1 MAGALSF
8 LTRGALC
15 FSSGIDFSLC
25 FVSIGRIIASES
37 QTGVC
42 ATLTP
47 MLFRTQSAAVYGV
60 DADLVDIE
68 VDLTPARGE
77 TDQTPAV
84 IIVGLPDLA
93 VRESRER
100 IRAAI
105 NNSAFFFPFHK
116 TTINLAPADV
126 RKEGASFDLPI
137 ALGIL
142 GANGD
147 LGNTEHLTDILA
159 VGELSLDGRVRP
171 IRGALPIALRAR
183 QSQTKHLLLPDENAK
198 EAAVVSGVNVY
209 AVTDLRSAVEMIAA
223 IRSETPPEPIRVDP
237 AHILIRDERYSVD
250 FREVR
255 GQQAAKRALE
265 VATAG
270 GHNIL
275 LIGPP
280 GSGKTMLAK
289 RLPTILPPLEFEAAL
304 ELTKIHSV
312 AGLTGRA
319 GLVTERPFRS
329 PHHTISDAGLIG
341 GGAVPRPGEVSL
353 AHQGVLFLDEL
364 PEFDRSV
371 LEVLRQPLED
381 QKVTISR
388 AAMSLT
394 FPASFMLAAAMNP
407 CPCGFWNDPTRECR
421 CSPLQIQRY
430 VGRISGP
437 LLDRIDIH
445 IDVPAV
451 RFREL
456 TGDTP
461 PDAEGSSAIRQRVIK
476 ARERQSERLAAE
488 GIFSNAAMTPRLIR
502 RYCRIDAESETMLER
517 AMTRL
522 GLSARAYDRILKVS
536 RTIADLED
544 CDDIQSAHVAEAV
557 HYRSLDRTYWT

>member
-1 MAGALSF
+1 
-8 LTRGALC
+8 
-15 FSSGIDFSLC
+15 
-25 FVSIGRIIASES
+25 
-37 QTGVC
+37 
-42 ATLTP
+42 
-47 MLFRTQSAAVYGV
+47 MLFRTQSAAVYGI

-77 TDQTPAV
+77 VETNPAV
-84 IIVGLPDLA
+84 TIVGLPDAA

-100 IRAAI
+100 IRAAV
-105 NNSAFFFPFHK
+105 NNSGFFFPFHK

-126 RKEGASFDLPI
+126 RKEGAAFDLPI
-137 ALGIL
+137 ALGVL

-147 LGNTEHLTDILA
+147 LGALEGLTDA
-159 VGELSLDGRVRP
+159 VALGELSLDGRVRP
-171 IRGALPIALRAR
+171 VRGALPVALRAR
-183 QSQTKHLLLPDENAK
+183 AAGIKRLLLPEENAT
-198 EAAVVSGVNVY
+198 EAAVVSGVAVY
-209 AVTDLRSAVEMIAA
+209 PVATLRGAVELVAA
-223 IRSETPPEPIRVDP
+223 LTEGRAPAPLEVDHSRLLSP
-237 AHILIRDERYSVD
+237 QGDYPVD

-255 GQQAAKRALE
+255 GQLAVKRALE
-265 VATAG
+265 VASAG
-270 GHNIL
+270 AHNIL
-275 LIGPP
+275 LVGPP

-312 AGLTGRA
+312 AGLTNRT

-353 AHQGVLFLDEL
+353 AHHGVLFLDEL

-381 QKVTISR
+381 QRVTISR

-394 FPASFMLAAAMNP
+394 FPASFMLVCAMNP
-407 CPCGFWNDPTRECR
+407 CPCGYFNDPTRECR
-421 CSPLQIQRY
+421 CTPLQIQRY

-451 RFREL
+451 RFKEL
-456 TGDTP
+456 SERASSAPQPEGSAEIRARVVAARDRQLERLRGEGVFANAQMSP
-461 PDAEGSSAIRQRVIK
+461 RQIRRHCRLDAECERV
-476 ARERQSERLAAE
+476 
-488 GIFSNAAMTPRLIR
+488 
-502 RYCRIDAESETMLER
+502 LEA

-522 GLSARAYDRILKVS
+522 GLSARAYDRILKVG
-536 RTIADLED
+536 RTVADLD
-544 CDDIQSAHVAEAV
+544 NSDDIRPAHLAEAV
-557 HYRSLDRTYWT
+557 GYRSLDRSYWT

>member
-1 MAGALSF
+1 
-8 LTRGALC
+8 
-15 FSSGIDFSLC
+15 
-25 FVSIGRIIASES
+25 
-37 QTGVC
+37 
-42 ATLTP
+42 
-47 MLFRTQSAAVYGV
+47 MLFRTQSAAVYGI
-60 DADLVDIE
+60 DANLVDVE
-68 VDLTPARGE
+68 VDLTPVRNEA
-77 TDQTPAV
+77 DVPSSV

-147 LGNTEHLTDILA
+147 LGNAEHLTDILS

-198 EAAVVSGVNVY
+198 EAAVVTGVNVY
-209 AVTDLRSAVEMIAA
+209 AVTDLRNAVEMIAA
-223 IRSETPPEPIRVDP
+223 IRSENPPEPIRVD
-237 AHILIRDERYSVD
+237 ASEILITDERYAVD

-319 GLVTERPFRS
+319 GLVAERPFRS

-341 GGAVPRPGEVSL
+341 GGAIPRPGEVSL

-421 CSPLQIQRY
+421 CTPLQIQRY

-451 RFREL
+451 KFREL
-456 TGDTP
+456 TGATP
-461 PDAEGSSAIRQRVIK
+461 PDSEDSSAIRRRVIK
-476 ARERQSERLAAE
+476 ARERQRERFADDA
-488 GIFSNAAMTPRLIR
+488 IFSNAAMTPRLIR
-502 RYCRIDAESETMLER
+502 NYCRIDSESEAMLER

-544 CDDIQSAHVAEAV
+544 AAEIQSAHVAEAV

>member
-1 MAGALSF
+1 
-8 LTRGALC
+8 
-15 FSSGIDFSLC
+15 
-25 FVSIGRIIASES
+25 
-37 QTGVC
+37 
-42 ATLTP
+42 
-47 MLFRTQSAAVYGV
+47 MLFRTLSASVYGIN
-60 DADLVDIE
+60 ADLVDIE
-68 VDLTPARGE
+68 VDLTPVRGE
-77 TDQTPAV
+77 AESPSSVT
-84 IIVGLPDLA
+84 IVGLPDAA

-100 IRAAI
+100 IRAAVS
-105 NNSAFFFPFHK
+105 NCGFFFPFQRI
-116 TTINLAPADV
+116 TINLAPADV

-147 LGNTEHLTDILA
+147 LAEENNLIHILC
-159 VGELSLDGRVRP
+159 VGELSLDGRVRS
-171 IRGALPIALRAR
+171 IKGALPIAILAR
-183 QSQTKHLLLPDENAK
+183 EGSIRHLILPDENAK

-209 AVTDLRSAVEMIAA
+209 PVADLRSAVELVAA
-223 IRSETPPEPIRVDP
+223 LRSVDPPEPLRVDP
-237 AHILIRDERYSVD
+237 AEILARSEPFSID
-250 FREVR
+250 FKEVR
-255 GQQAAKRALE
+255 GQVSAKRALE
-265 VATAG
+265 VASAG

-289 RLPTILPPLEFEAAL
+289 RLPTIMPPLEFEAAL

-319 GLVTERPFRS
+319 GLLTERPFRS
-329 PHHTISDAGLIG
+329 PHHTISDAGLVG
-341 GGAVPRPGEVSL
+341 GGSVPRPGEVSL

-364 PEFDRSV
+364 PEFDRGV

-388 AAMSLT
+388 ATMSLT

-407 CPCGFWNDPTRECR
+407 CPCGYWSDPTRECR

-430 VGRISGP
+430 IGRISGP

-451 RFREL
+451 KFRDL
-456 TGDTP
+456 AGDIL
-461 PDAEGSSAIRQRVIK
+461 PDTEGSVEIRQRVIA
-476 ARERQSERLAAE
+476 ARERQTSRFKGEK
-488 GIFSNAAMTPRLIR
+488 IFSNAAMTPRLIR
-502 RYCRIDAESETMLER
+502 QHCRINPESEHMLER
-517 AMTRL
+517 AMTRI

-536 RTIADLED
+536 RTIADLEGA
-544 CDDIQSAHVAEAV
+544 DDIHSQHVAEAV
-557 HYRSLDRTYWT
+557 GYRSLDRTYWT

>member
-1 MAGALSF
+1 
-8 LTRGALC
+8 
-15 FSSGIDFSLC
+15 
-25 FVSIGRIIASES
+25 
-37 QTGVC
+37 
-42 ATLTP
+42 
-47 MLFRTQSAAVYGV
+47 MLFRTLSAAVYGIN
-60 DADLVDIE
+60 ADLVDIE
-68 VDLTPARGE
+68 VDLTPVRGE
-77 TDQTPAV
+77 AESPQSVT
-84 IIVGLPDLA
+84 IVGLPDAA

-105 NNSAFFFPFHK
+105 TNCGFFFPFQRI
-116 TTINLAPADV
+116 TINLAPADV

-147 LGNTEHLTDILA
+147 LAEANSLTQILC

-171 IRGALPIALRAR
+171 IKGALPIAILGREAGI
-183 QSQTKHLLLPDENAK
+183 KHVILPDENAK

-209 AVTDLRSAVEMIAA
+209 PVADLRSAIELVAALRSQNPPTPLTIDPAEILQRAA
-223 IRSETPPEPIRVDP
+223 I
-237 AHILIRDERYSVD
+237 YNVD

-255 GQQAAKRALE
+255 GQLSVKRALE
-265 VATAG
+265 VASAG
-270 GHNIL
+270 SHNIL

-421 CSPLQIQRY
+421 CTPLQIQRY

-451 RFREL
+451 KFRDLSGE
-456 TGDTP
+456 TP
-461 PDAEGSSAIRQRVIK
+461 PETDDSATIRQRVMA
-476 ARERQSERLAAE
+476 AREKQRDRLA
-488 GIFSNAAMTPRLIR
+488 GDRIFSNAEMTPRMIR
-502 RYCRIDAESETMLER
+502 AYCRIDADSEQMLER

-536 RTIADLED
+536 RTIADLEGSEE
-544 CDDIQSAHVAEAV
+544 IRSAHVAEAV
-557 HYRSLDRTYWT
+557 GYRSLDRTYWT

>member
-1 MAGALSF
+1 
-8 LTRGALC
+8 
-15 FSSGIDFSLC
+15 
-25 FVSIGRIIASES
+25 
-37 QTGVC
+37 
-42 ATLTP
+42 
-47 MLFRTQSAAVYGV
+47 MLFRTQSAAVYGI
-60 DADLVDIE
+60 DANLVDVE
-68 VDLTPARGE
+68 VDLTPIRNE
-77 TDQTPAV
+77 TDTPGTV

-147 LGNTEHLTDILA
+147 LADAEHLTDILS

-171 IRGALPIALRAR
+171 IRGALPIAVRAR

-198 EAAVVSGVNVY
+198 EAAVVSDINVY
-209 AVTDLRSAVEMIAA
+209 PVSDLRSAVDLIAA
-223 IRSETPPEPIRVDP
+223 IRSETPPEPIRIDP
-237 AHILIRDERYSVD
+237 SEILIHDDCYSVD

-255 GQQAAKRALE
+255 GQLAAKRALE

-280 GSGKTMLAK
+280 GSGKTMLTK

-319 GLVTERPFRS
+319 GLVTHRPFRS

-341 GGAVPRPGEVSL
+341 GGAGSRPGAV
-353 AHQGVLFLDEL
+353 
-364 PEFDRSV
+364 
-371 LEVLRQPLED
+371 
-381 QKVTISR
+381 
-388 AAMSLT
+388 
-394 FPASFMLAAAMNP
+394 MLA
-407 CPCGFWNDPTRECR
+407 
-421 CSPLQIQRY
+421 S
-430 VGRISGP
+430 
-437 LLDRIDIH
+437 H
-445 IDVPAV
+445 
-451 RFREL
+451 
-456 TGDTP
+456 
-461 PDAEGSSAIRQRVIK
+461 
-476 ARERQSERLAAE
+476 
-488 GIFSNAAMTPRLIR
+488 
-502 RYCRIDAESETMLER
+502 R
-517 AMTRL
+517 ALFFGGGALFQT
-522 GLSARAYDRILKVS
+522 
-536 RTIADLED
+536 
-544 CDDIQSAHVAEAV
+544 
-557 HYRSLDRTYWT
+557 

>member
-1 MAGALSF
+1 
-8 LTRGALC
+8 
-15 FSSGIDFSLC
+15 
-25 FVSIGRIIASES
+25 
-37 QTGVC
+37 
-42 ATLTP
+42 
-47 MLFRTQSAAVYGV
+47 MLFRTLSAAVYGI

-68 VDLTPARGE
+68 VDLTPARTE
-77 TDQTPAV
+77 SDSPSSVT
-84 IIVGLPDLA
+84 IVGLPDAA

-105 NNSAFFFPFHK
+105 TNCAFFFPFHK

-147 LGNTEHLTDILA
+147 LGDAEGLTDTLS

-171 IRGALPIALRAR
+171 IRGALPIAIRAR
-183 QSQTKHLLLPDENAK
+183 DAAVKHLLLPEENAK
-198 EAAVVSGVNVY
+198 EAAVVRGVDVY
-209 AVTDLRSAVEMIAA
+209 AVANLRGAVELIIALRSNN
-223 IRSETPPEPIRVDP
+223 PPAPLIVDP
-237 AHILIRDERYSVD
+237 SDMLRADEHYRVD

-255 GQQAAKRALE
+255 GQLSAKRALE
-265 VATAG
+265 VASAG
-270 GHNIL
+270 AHNIL

-289 RLPTILPPLEFEAAL
+289 RLPTILPPLEFDAAL

-319 GLVTERPFRS
+319 GLVTTRPFRS

-353 AHQGVLFLDEL
+353 AHHGILFLDEL

-381 QKVTISR
+381 QQVTISR

-421 CSPLQIQRY
+421 CTPLQIQRY

-451 RFREL
+451 RFKEL
-456 TGDTP
+456 TGRDA
-461 PDAEGSSAIRQRVIK
+461 PDAESSVSI
-476 ARERQSERLAAE
+476 RERVTRARSRQHERFRGE
-488 GIFSNAAMTPRLIR
+488 GIFANASMTPRLIR
-502 RYCRIDAESETMLER
+502 RFCRIDAESEHLLEA

-536 RTIADLED
+536 RTIADLEGSD
-544 CDDIQSAHVAEAV
+544 EIRTPHLAEAV
-557 HYRSLDRTYWT
+557 GYRSLDRTYWI